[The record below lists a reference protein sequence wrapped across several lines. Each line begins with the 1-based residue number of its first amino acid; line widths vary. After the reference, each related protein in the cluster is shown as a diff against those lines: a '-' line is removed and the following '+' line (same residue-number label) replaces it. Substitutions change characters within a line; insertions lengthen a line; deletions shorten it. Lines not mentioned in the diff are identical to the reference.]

1 MWGLR
6 TLSHLH
12 SEENDVLTGHRVLS
26 VSGDQPVPPPQG
38 SVLDRAPGATSPK
51 GHPMSQET
59 QRTTAGRHSQTP
71 QNLLLL
77 RTG

>member
-26 VSGDQPVPPPQG
+26 LSGDQPVPSPHG
-38 SVLDRAPGATSPK
+38 SELDRAPGATSST
-51 GHPMSQET
+51 GHPMTQQT
-59 QRTTAGRHSQTP
+59 QRTIAGGHSPPP
-71 QNLLLL
+71 QNLLV
-77 RTG
+77 RPG